1 MEPSITR
8 TLAGGHHSAVSQQA
22 FIWGI
27 RIKYATAHEGGVHWG
42 ERYGKTMSDQTSNAA
57 RTDNPEPQPADSPI
71 TSTSASPEKMS
82 SPALVY
88 ILATVVAGLVGG
100 LIGYSFTSDSL
111 VALGIP
117 DPGEATTLGLPLVR
131 AMGTFVACLGV
142 GGFLMSSLGTPPRKD
157 GYLDL
162 DGFRAARTG
171 TWSMFLWAICAVF
184 MIPLS
189 LSDVSGSPLNEAIQP
204 DYWDVALEQVSAAKA
219 WQWVA
224 IFGFLAGFVS
234 LLTRRWIWQ
243 PVFLALSI
251 LSLVPI
257 ALEGHSA
264 SGGNHDFG
272 VNSLL
277 WHIILSALWV
287 GGLLALIAH
296 AKRRGP
302 HLAVITQRYSFLALC
317 AIIGVAISGLINA
330 SLRVK
335 FSSWLTT
342 DYGLAITAKF
352 VLLVILAGFGWM
364 HRSKIIPQLEALSG
378 PDGKGDK
385 AQRKPFIRLAI
396 GEVLFM
402 AAAVGVAISL
412 SRIPPPLPE
421 QLDLTRQDV
430 LLGYTLTEPPSL
442 GVFLTNWRL
451 DLVFG
456 VGAILLQAIY
466 MWAYFVVRKRGVEW
480 PISRLLWWTAGNI
493 LLFVCTSSGLGMYS
507 MAMFAPHML
516 QHMMLSMTVPIFWVL
531 GGPMTLLLRAL
542 PPAGRNGVP
551 GPREWLVVFIN
562 NPVSRFLTNPI
573 VAGVQFTLGF
583 YYLYLS
589 PLFDWMAPQHGGHL
603 FMMLHFIIS
612 GYLFYWVIVG
622 VDAAPRQLSPF
633 VKMLTLFAVT
643 AFHAWF
649 GIAMM
654 QMSEPLNEE
663 FYNSLDLPFQVD
675 LLHQQLVGGGLAWAI
690 GEVPLVIVSVAH
702 GIQWARSDRREGER
716 HDRKEERSGEQD
728 LEAYNQMLAGLASGN
743 ADASTRD
750 YYTSDYQ
757 KNEVQGALH
766 SDKHKRQQRHRE

>member
-1 MEPSITR
+1 MSEQSSSGKAVPTEPS
-8 TLAGGHHSAVSQQA
+8 V
-22 FIWGI
+22 
-27 RIKYATAHEGGVHWG
+27 
-42 ERYGKTMSDQTSNAA
+42 
-57 RTDNPEPQPADSPI
+57 EPAPK
-71 TSTSASPEKMS
+71 EKMS

-88 ILATVVAGLVGG
+88 ILAALVAGLVGG
-100 LIGYSFTSDSL
+100 LIGYAFTADSL
-111 VALGIP
+111 TALGIP
-117 DPGEATTLGLPLVR
+117 DPGEATTFGLPLIRSV
-131 AMGTFVACLGV
+131 GTFVACLGV
-142 GGFLMSSLGTPPRKD
+142 GGFLMSAFGTPPRKD

-171 TWSMFLWAICAVF
+171 TWSMLLWGVCSVM

-189 LSDVSGSPLNEAIQP
+189 LSDVSGSPLNVAIQP
-204 DYWDVALEQVSAAKA
+204 EYWGVALQQVSAAKS

-224 IFGFLAGFVS
+224 IIAIVAALLS
-234 LLTRRWIWQ
+234 LLTRKWIWQ

-302 HLAVITQRYSFLALC
+302 HLALLTRRYSFLALC
-317 AIIGVAISGLINA
+317 AIVGVALSGIINA

-335 FSSWLTT
+335 FSEWFTT
-342 DYGLAITAKF
+342 NYGLAITAKT
-352 VLLVILAGFGWM
+352 VLLLVLAGFGWY
-364 HRSKIIPQLEALSG
+364 HRSRIIPQLDRLSG
-378 PDGKGDK
+378 PGGAGTK
-385 AQRKPFIRLAI
+385 AQRAPFIRLAC

-421 QLDLTRQDV
+421 QIDITRQDV
-430 LLGYTLTEPPSL
+430 LLGYTLTEAPSL

-466 MWAYFVVRKRGVEW
+466 LWAYFSVRKRGVEW

-493 LLFVCTSSGLGMYS
+493 LLFVCTSSGLGMYA
-507 MAMFAPHML
+507 MAMFGPHML

-542 PPAGRNGVP
+542 PSAGRDGVP

-589 PLFDWMAPQHGGHL
+589 PAFDWLAPEHGGHL
-603 FMMLHFIIS
+603 FMMIHFIIS

-654 QMSEPLNEE
+654 QMSTPLNQE
-663 FYNSLDLPFQVD
+663 FYESLDLPFHVD
-675 LLHQQLVGGGLAWAI
+675 LMHQQLVGGGVAWAI
-690 GEVPLVIVSVAH
+690 GEMPLVIVSIAH
-702 GIQWARSDRREGER
+702 GIQWARTDRREGKR
-716 HDRKEERSGEQD
+716 YDRKEDRTGGQD
-728 LEAYNQMLAGLASGN
+728 LEAYNQMLANLASGGT
-743 ADASTRD
+743 DASVEE
-750 YYTSDYQ
+750 YYAGEYRKD
-757 KNEVQGALH
+757 EVQGAIH
-766 SDKHKRQQRHRE
+766 SDKHKRQQRRRD